1 MAQCGFTLIEIT
13 IVVFILALVAM
24 LVAPRLQR
32 VVGGAARSASRTL
45 AGLAAALVQEAI
57 ATRTIQRLY
66 YDLDTDEFWVTTLVS
81 RGGVLEE
88 GPPVGPKRALPAE
101 VRFEDVATP
110 HHGLVTDGTA
120 FTQFFPSGGVTRTA
134 IHLEEGDRLNG
145 INKRPSR
152 YTLTINPITGRV
164 TVVAGYVDGRPRS
177 TVTLDTTAS

>member
-1 MAQCGFTLIEIT
+1 MRGRRNGFTLIEIT

-24 LVAPRLQR
+24 LVAPSLQR
-32 VVGGAARSASRTL
+32 VVGGDARSASRDL

-134 IHLEEGDRLNG
+134 IHLEEGDR
-145 INKRPSR
+145 SR